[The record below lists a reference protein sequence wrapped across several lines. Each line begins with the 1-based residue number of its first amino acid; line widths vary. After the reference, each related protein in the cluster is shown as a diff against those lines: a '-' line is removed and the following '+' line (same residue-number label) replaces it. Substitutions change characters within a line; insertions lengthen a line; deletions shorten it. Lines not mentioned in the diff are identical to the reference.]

1 MYSREEIEAVF
12 TGAKVGNWEYEDA
25 WSIYWDYNGHEL
37 SGFIDADYIAWF
49 IHLDDKFTYEPYFK
63 PHMTLE
69 ELHKQITSDIDKWDS
84 VFK

>member
-12 TGAKVGNWEYEDA
+12 TGAKVNNQEYEDA
-25 WSIYWDYNGHEL
+25 WSIYWAYNGHET
-37 SGFIDADYIAWF
+37 SGFISAYYIAWF
-49 IHLDDKFTYEPYFK
+49 SHLDDKFTYEPYFNHDM
-63 PHMTLE
+63 PLE